1 MSLHMNS
8 ILCSQLFMYIA
19 YDVCFFCASQMKMRP
34 YANKCFA
41 FVIAFIIFQRWW
53 TIETF
58 NFICAGV
65 CKKRAIEK
73 FMRCYTF
80 WCDIKCMCA
89 TASVGGAAVTVI
101 IVNGTYVMVSHGF
114 WILER
119 CSYVIQSD
127 LKIGRKCRSC
137 YSGAHNF
144 AWQWQPY
151 TNSLTHTYTHIQ
163 KQHQDDKYK
172 QSTICYLIFMG
183 ISWYCTLWFGVNKC
197 VDVSFCFD
205 AFNLAVFVTLVLIH
219 SVLSVCVVVCVTSAI
234 NMGLHVTSCFS
245 KHFFNRIK
253 FYITIT

>member
-89 TASVGGAAVTVI
+89 TASVGAAAAVTVI
-101 IVNGTYVMVSHGF
+101 IVNGTYVLWYHMVFESSNVARTLYKVIWKLVASVAVAIRVHIILHGNDSHT
-114 WILER
+114 
-119 CSYVIQSD
+119 Q
-127 LKIGRKCRSC
+127 
-137 YSGAHNF
+137 
-144 AWQWQPY
+144 
-151 TNSLTHTYTHIQ
+151 TNSLTHTHIYRSNI
-163 KQHQDDKYK
+163 KTT
-172 QSTICYLIFMG
+172 STNNQPSVIWF
-183 ISWYCTLWFGVNKC
+183 LWEYPGTVHFG
-197 VDVSFCFD
+197 
-205 AFNLAVFVTLVLIH
+205 LV
-219 SVLSVCVVVCVTSAI
+219 
-234 NMGLHVTSCFS
+234 
-245 KHFFNRIK
+245 
-253 FYITIT
+253 